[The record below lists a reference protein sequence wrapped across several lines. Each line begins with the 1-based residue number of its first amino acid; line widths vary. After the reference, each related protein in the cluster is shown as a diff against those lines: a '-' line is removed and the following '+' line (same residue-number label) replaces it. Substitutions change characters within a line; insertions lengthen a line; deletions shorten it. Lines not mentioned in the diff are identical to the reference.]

1 MKIRNIEAFHALMVA
16 GTTTEAAAMLRVSQP
31 AVSRMIGQ
39 LERDLGF
46 PLFKRVKGRLYPTP
60 EAEIFD
66 GEVEKSFIGIDKLA
80 RTAEDIRANR
90 TGHLRI
96 VGMPALSL
104 GFVPKVLDRF
114 LDTRPG
120 LNVTLEVRSSEKVVD
135 WIAAQQFDLGLA
147 VMPVDHPAIE
157 VEPLDPSE
165 AACVLPAGHPLEA
178 KTVIVPRD
186 LEDLPFV
193 SLGTEH
199 RVRFEIDQAFEEA
212 GVKRSIGVV
221 AQLSAVVCQLVE
233 CGRGVGI
240 VDPFTAAD
248 FAERGVVVRPFRPAI
263 FFNTALLYPAHRP
276 RSRLTRDFAALL
288 RASLRRPAAAS
299 AG

>member
-1 MKIRNIEAFHALMVA
+1 LKIRNIEAFHALMMA
-16 GTTTEAAAMLRVSQP
+16 GTTTEAATMLRVSQP
-31 AVSRMIGQ
+31 AISRMIGQ

-46 PLFKRVKGRLYPTP
+46 ALFKRAKGRLLPTP

-80 RTAEDIRANR
+80 RTAEDIRAKR

-114 LDTRPG
+114 MQTRPR
-120 LNVTLEVRSSEKVVD
+120 LKVTLEVRSSQKVIE

-165 AACVLPAGHPLEA
+165 AVCVLPPGHPLAA
-178 KTVIVPRD
+178 KQTIVPRD
-186 LEDLPFV
+186 LEGVAFV

-199 RVRFEIDQAFEEA
+199 RVRFEIDQAFEA
-212 GVKRSIGVV
+212 VGVKRSVQVV

-233 CGRGVGI
+233 RGRGAGI

-248 FAERGVVVRPFRPAI
+248 FAERGVVVRPFRPAV

-276 RSRLTRDFAALL
+276 RSRLTEDFAALL
-288 RASLRRPAAAS
+288 KSSLERPS
-299 AG
+299 VDLRG

>member
-1 MKIRNIEAFHALMVA
+1 
-16 GTTTEAAAMLRVSQP
+16 
-31 AVSRMIGQ
+31 
-39 LERDLGF
+39 
-46 PLFKRVKGRLYPTP
+46 
-60 EAEIFD
+60 
-66 GEVEKSFIGIDKLA
+66 
-80 RTAEDIRANR
+80 
-90 TGHLRI
+90 
-96 VGMPALSL
+96 
-104 GFVPKVLDRF
+104 
-114 LDTRPG
+114 
-120 LNVTLEVRSSEKVVD
+120 VRSSEKVVD

>member
-1 MKIRNIEAFHALMVA
+1 MNIRNIAAFHALMAA
-16 GTTTEAAAMLRVSQP
+16 GTTTEAAAMLGISQP
-31 AVSRMIGQ
+31 AVSRMIAQ
-39 LERDLGF
+39 LERDVGF
-46 PLFKRVKGRLYPTP
+46 ALFKRIKGRLFPTP

-104 GFVPKVLDRF
+104 GFVPDVLGRF
-114 LDTRPG
+114 METRPQ
-120 LNVTLEVRSSEKVVD
+120 LNVTLEVRSSQKVIE

-147 VMPVDHPAIE
+147 MMPVDHPAIE

-165 AACVLPAGHPLEA
+165 AVCVLPPGHALAA
-178 KTVIVPRD
+178 KAAIEPRD
-186 LEDLPFV
+186 LVGVPFI

-199 RVRFEIDQAFEEA
+199 RVRFEIDQAFEAA
-212 GVKRSIGVV
+212 GVKRSILVI
-221 AQLSAVVCQLVE
+221 AQLSAVVCGLVAR
-233 CGRGVGI
+233 GRGVGI
-240 VDPFTAAD
+240 VDPFSAAD

-263 FFNTALLYPAHRP
+263 LFNTALLYPAHRP
-276 RSRLTRDFAALL
+276 RSRLTEEFAALL
-288 RASLRRPAAAS
+288 KDSLPGGASR
-299 AG
+299 G

>member
-1 MKIRNIEAFHALMVA
+1 
-16 GTTTEAAAMLRVSQP
+16 MLRVSQP

-46 PLFKRVKGRLYPTP
+46 ALFKRAKGRLLPTP

-80 RTAEDIRANR
+80 RTAEDIRAKR

-114 LDTRPG
+114 MQTRPR
-120 LNVTLEVRSSEKVVD
+120 LKVTLEVRSSQKVIE

-165 AACVLPAGHPLEA
+165 AVCVLPPGHPLAA
-178 KTVIVPRD
+178 KQTIVPRD
-186 LEDLPFV
+186 LEGVAFV

-199 RVRFEIDQAFEEA
+199 RVRFEIDQAFEA
-212 GVKRSIGVV
+212 VGVKRSVQVV

-233 CGRGVGI
+233 RGRGAGI

-248 FAERGVVVRPFRPAI
+248 FAERGVVVRPFRPAV

-276 RSRLTRDFAALL
+276 RSRLTEDFAALL
-288 RASLRRPAAAS
+288 KSSLERPS
-299 AG
+299 VDLRG

>member
-1 MKIRNIEAFHALMVA
+1 MKLRNIEAFHALMVA

-39 LERDLGF
+39 LERNLGF
-46 PLFKRVKGRLYPTP
+46 ALFKRVKGRLFPTP

-80 RTAEDIRANR
+80 RIAEDIRAKR
-90 TGHLRI
+90 IGHLRI

-114 LDTRPG
+114 METRPG
-120 LNVTLEVRSSEKVVD
+120 LNVTLEVRSSQKVIE

-165 AACVLPAGHPLEA
+165 AVCVLPPGHPLA
-178 KTVIVPRD
+178 SKAAIRPCD
-186 LEDLPFV
+186 LEGVPFV

-199 RVRFEIDQAFEEA
+199 RVRFEIDQAFEAA
-212 GVKRSIGVV
+212 GVTRAVQV
-221 AQLSAVVCQLVE
+221 AAQLSAVVCQLVA
-233 CGRGVGI
+233 CGRGAGI

-276 RSRLTRDFAALL
+276 RSRLTEDFVTLL
-288 RASLRRPAAAS
+288 KDSLQTKAAA
-299 AG
+299 

>member
-1 MKIRNIEAFHALMVA
+1 MKLRNIEAFHALMVA

-31 AVSRMIGQ
+31 AVSRMIAQ

-46 PLFKRVKGRLYPTP
+46 ALFKRIKGRLFPTP

-80 RTAEDIRANR
+80 RIAEDIRANR

-114 LDTRPG
+114 LEKRPR
-120 LNVTLEVRSSEKVVD
+120 LKVTLEVRSSQKVIE

-165 AACVLPAGHPLEA
+165 AVCVLPLGHPLA
-178 KTVIVPRD
+178 SKAAIGPRD
-186 LEDLPFV
+186 LEGVPFV

-199 RVRFEIDQAFEEA
+199 RVRFEIDQAFEDA
-212 GVKRSIGVV
+212 GVTRAIQVA
-221 AQLSAVVCQLVE
+221 AQLSAVVCQLVA
-233 CGRGVGI
+233 CGRGAGI

-248 FAERGVVVRPFRPAI
+248 FAERSIVVRPFRPAI

-276 RSRLTRDFAALL
+276 RSRLTKDFAHLL
-288 RASLRRPAAAS
+288 QDSLQVNAT
-299 AG
+299 G

>member
-1 MKIRNIEAFHALMVA
+1 MKLRNIEAFHALMVA

-46 PLFKRVKGRLYPTP
+46 ALFKRVKGRLFPTP

-80 RTAEDIRANR
+80 RIAEDIRAKR

-114 LDTRPG
+114 LEARPR
-120 LNVTLEVRSSEKVVD
+120 LNVTLEVRSSQKVIE

-165 AACVLPAGHPLEA
+165 AVCVLPPGHPLA
-178 KTVIVPRD
+178 LKTVIRPHD
-186 LEDLPFV
+186 LEGMPFV

-199 RVRFEIDQAFEEA
+199 RVRFEIDQAFEAA
-212 GVKRSIGVV
+212 GVKRAIQVV
-221 AQLSAVVCQLVE
+221 AQLSAVVCELVA
-233 CGRGVGI
+233 CGRGAGV

-248 FAERGVVVRPFRPAI
+248 FAERGVIVRPFRPAI

-276 RSRLTRDFAALL
+276 RSRLTEDFAALL
-288 RASLRRPAAAS
+288 KDGLQAKTAA
-299 AG
+299 